1 MNMHAGAYT
10 GLPKDWLYSPSIDL
24 EMKQYT
30 LLGFLQR
37 VKARFAERK
46 LYPYLEHV
54 QSHME
59 ELLHLQRSKEQLA
72 RSLGGPLTG
81 FDPTTGEAV
90 HERPQDGA
98 LLRVIDD
105 VVDFAVPGLMQ
116 VQNEG
121 LGLRTEIEQHI
132 RFGPVGLQPLHIS
145 EGWILLRTGH
155 GTRVYGYSIP
165 LLLDPRAEFHHR
177 SVFTRYVTT
186 YTAGI
191 TCTYEHMKAELI
203 HQHPLLPNPATFV
216 VETDLDLPYVETFVP
231 LAKRLVHAHVSGRPH

>member
-1 MNMHAGAYT
+1 MPASAYT
-10 GLPKDWLYSPSIDL
+10 GLPKDWVYSPSIDL
-24 EMKQYT
+24 EMKQYA

-54 QSHME
+54 QGHVE

-81 FDPTTGEAV
+81 FDPTTGEAI
-90 HERPQDGA
+90 HERPEDGA
-98 LLRVIDD
+98 LLRVIDE
-105 VVDFAVPGLMQ
+105 VVDFAVPGLMR

-121 LGLRTEIEQHI
+121 LGLREELVQQI
-132 RFGPVGLQPLHIS
+132 RFGPVGLLPLYIS
-145 EGWILLRTGH
+145 EGWLLLRTGRE
-155 GTRVYGYSIP
+155 TRVYGYSIP

-177 SVFTRYVTT
+177 NVFTRYVTT
-186 YTAGI
+186 YTASI

-203 HQHPLLPNPATFV
+203 DRHPLLPNPATFV
-216 VETDLDLPYVETFVP
+216 VETDLDLPCVETYVP
-231 LAKRLVHAHVSGRPH
+231 LAKRLVHAHVSARPH